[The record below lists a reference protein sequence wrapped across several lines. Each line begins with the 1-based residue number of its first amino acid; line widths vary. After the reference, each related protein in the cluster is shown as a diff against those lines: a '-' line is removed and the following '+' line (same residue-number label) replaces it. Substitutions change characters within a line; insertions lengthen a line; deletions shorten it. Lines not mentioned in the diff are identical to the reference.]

1 MSDEKEIYFDECRVS
16 FLEEKYGIDIEVERL
31 GFYDPETEYWYPV
44 DGDWLQEDLIT
55 DLD

>member
-1 MSDEKEIYFDECRVS
+1 MSDEKETYFDECRVS
-16 FLEEKYGIDIEVERL
+16 FLEEKYGIDIDVERL
-31 GFYDPETEYWYPV
+31 GFYDPETECWYPV